1 MFRTTSNMVMF
12 INIILSL
19 KFYNVIM
26 FRTTSNVILIIYK
39 NDLASVLLQF
49 LNISPF

>member
-1 MFRTTSNMVMF
+1 MFRTTSNMVIF

-26 FRTTSNVILIIYK
+26 FRTTSNMILIIYK
-39 NDLASVLLQF
+39 NDLASVLSQV
-49 LNISPF
+49 LNICLF